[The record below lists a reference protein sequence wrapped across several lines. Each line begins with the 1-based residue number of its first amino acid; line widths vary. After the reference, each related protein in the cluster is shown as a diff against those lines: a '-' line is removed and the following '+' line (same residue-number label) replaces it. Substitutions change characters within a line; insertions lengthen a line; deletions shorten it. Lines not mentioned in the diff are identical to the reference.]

1 MGGYPA
7 EMLDPSTN
15 SFLLRKLYSKR
26 DINGV
31 YGSSVLSLS
40 LSLSLSLFIFFCVN
54 IYILKTIMKKQNRNI
69 FMFFVSTSLDKI
81 YG

>member
-31 YGSSVLSLS
+31 YGSSV